1 VEISRNLCSERL
13 KCIGRSSLRTVGVR
27 AIEAIVRLD
36 PQHVNP
42 RKLEGFIEIDTHDK
56 AIPKGKVRIAGRTP
70 VAILMK
76 CKDLR
81 FQFGIRIKENGAGD
95 VPKLVGSVVQGPAGA
110 RFVYLDIGTYASQ
123 TETCWNRR
131 LKVPLSGIT
140 WDMIDRLADDSLTVL
155 ATRVPGTGR
164 DGGPNCGTVKPFHG
178 WKVVLAAID

>member
-1 VEISRNLCSERL
+1 VQPELILRIVLEKPPAGVDFGLQDRRGSDYQTIQ
-13 KCIGRSSLRTVGVR
+13 KHRS
-27 AIEAIVRLD
+27 
-36 PQHVNP
+36 
-42 RKLEGFIEIDTHDK
+42 
-56 AIPKGKVRIAGRTP
+56 KGE
-70 VAILMK
+70 
-76 CKDLR
+76 DLR

-164 DGGPNCGTVKPFHG
+164 DGGPNCGTVKPFGG
-178 WKVVLAAID
+178 WKVVLAAN